1 MLISFLNT
9 CDLFIR
15 GHEEQ
20 ITYTPLS
27 LKVPF
32 SLSALNGL
40 VMSAPITNNPV
51 ESDGVQPQQDAVL
64 PAHDVQVQ
72 AQPNSDV
79 VNLAMNKPRQIKV
92 KTSEQAPIA
101 AASVSKSN
109 GSTNQKA
116 KVTATVQPFDLDPVP
131 FPSAELKTRLQ
142 ADDLKD
148 ELLMTICSAFASV
161 ENRAL
166 CPKEIAA
173 VCMKLGWECT

>member
-1 MLISFLNT
+1 
-9 CDLFIR
+9 
-15 GHEEQ
+15 
-20 ITYTPLS
+20 
-27 LKVPF
+27 
-32 SLSALNGL
+32 
-40 VMSAPITNNPV
+40 MSAPITNNPV

-101 AASVSKSN
+101 AAPVSKSN

-173 VCMKLGWECT
+173 VCMKLGWECTSVSYHLSYRSTSDVCF